1 MVSFDL
7 RQIRKKNYET
17 KLPFNFM
24 FIYLISNSFK

>member
-24 FIYLISNSFK
+24 SSDFIGNSFK